1 MFRRVLAVSLLLCCC
16 GLVHADDALD
26 ILRQTAESEQSIKFR
41 GERRT
46 EFPDTNHAAVVE
58 IVIRDGMRIRST
70 IVQPEKLKGLLVIDD
85 GQRLYVLKPG
95 EATATPAP
103 SRQAELSRMTAAL
116 LRFIRQGIT
125 KAEVTGTE
133 VVAGRSC
140 KIIQL
145 VTNGMLTHRL
155 WIDED
160 SYVTLKQAEYQFGGK
175 PRFIQ
180 SFTRFKSPVKIPG
193 STFKLPASIKLNETP
208 VVTAPQYYP
217 TVKEAQKTVDFI
229 IRSPKNLPPGY
240 RLVGVRVNPFMGRVF
255 VSQHFTNNQF
265 NITVF
270 QTKAMRGSGLNK
282 FKPTPQHQWMSW
294 QQDGIEFG
302 ILGMVPYQVMQ
313 QFERVMK

>member
-1 MFRRVLAVSLLLCCC
+1 MRRILLVSLLLCSYA
-16 GLVHADDALD
+16 LVHADDALD
-26 ILRQTAESEQSIKFR
+26 ILRQTVDTEQNIKYR
-41 GERRT
+41 GERKT
-46 EFPDTNHAAVVE
+46 EFPDTKHAPVVE

-70 IVQPEKLKGLLVIDD
+70 IVQPERLKGLLVIDD

-95 EATATPAP
+95 EDSTTPAP
-103 SRQAELSRMTAAL
+103 SRQAELSRMTAGL
-116 LRFIRQGIT
+116 LKFIRQGIT

-133 VVAGRSC
+133 VVAGRTC

-155 WIDED
+155 WIDEA
-160 SYVTLKQAEYQFGGK
+160 SNVTLKQAEYQFGGK

-193 STFKLPASIKLNETP
+193 STFKLPANIKVNEAFVMP
-208 VVTAPQYYP
+208 APQYYA

-229 IRSPKNLPPGY
+229 IRSPKSLPTGY
-240 RLVGVRVNPFMGRVF
+240 RLVGVRINPFMGRVF
-255 VSQHFTNNQF
+255 VSQHFTNNQYDV
-265 NITVF
+265 TVF
-270 QTKAMRGSGLNK
+270 QTKVMRGSGLNK
-282 FKPTPQHQWMSW
+282 FKPTPQHQWISW